1 MSEQQQ
7 QIDEVLDFW
16 FGETLKDP
24 ARIAARMG
32 FWFGSDDHRDTEI
45 RERWGRL
52 VTAASEGK
60 LDTWTRSAR
69 GRLAILLLMD
79 QFRRN
84 IFRGTKE
91 AFQRDGRARYL
102 MRDGISRMMD
112 LKLKTVERLFFYMP
126 LQHSESLEDQELGVD
141 RYLQVEPEVA
151 SEHRA
156 IFADFRK
163 YAQRHR
169 DIIARFGRFPY
180 RNAILGRRDTPEE
193 EAWLASGA
201 ETFGQP
207 ASIARA
213 R

>member
-69 GRLAILLLMD
+69 GRLPAEVCQRPKTPLRVNPFARAINQDPRWVHRQL
-79 QFRRN
+79 RRWES
-84 IFRGTKE
+84 RGLDRFVDPRRFL
-91 AFQRDGRARYL
+91 ASVG
-102 MRDGISRMMD
+102 S
-112 LKLKTVERLFFYMP
+112 
-126 LQHSESLEDQELGVD
+126 VD
-141 RYLQVEPEVA
+141 RLVP
-151 SEHRA
+151 
-156 IFADFRK
+156 ADYDWITRPLSL
-163 YAQRHR
+163 
-169 DIIARFGRFPY
+169 ARW
-180 RNAILGRRDTPEE
+180 LGHH
-193 EAWLASGA
+193 ALA
-201 ETFGQP
+201 EQP
-207 ASIARA
+207 HGPHPRP